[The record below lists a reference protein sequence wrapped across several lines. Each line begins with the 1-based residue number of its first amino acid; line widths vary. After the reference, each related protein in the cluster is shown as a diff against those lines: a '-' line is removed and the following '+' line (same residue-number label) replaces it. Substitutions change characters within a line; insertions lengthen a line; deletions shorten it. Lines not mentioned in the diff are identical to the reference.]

1 MAKPCITTTITIGSD
16 NKWLDIDHNGAGET
30 NVEILVGDYESIFA
44 LADQVEAELQA
55 HVDANYTCSVMTSG
69 VAGRVQIH
77 HLTHDFDVLWKTGV
91 HGVDNADDSIGAQL
105 GFIDTADDSSTSE
118 TLISDY
124 QAMQAWFSTMHPV
137 SDTEDK
143 REHMGS
149 NTVRTLDGSKQK
161 RLTVSTPRNREVKFS
176 NLPPEIMWAVDATVA
191 NTNRDFETVWIAIVE
206 SAAFEYFPDQ
216 TDSAG
221 GVTYYLKEPSDFT
234 GNKQLYPATEL
245 YSLDLGMARQE

>member
-1 MAKPCITTTITIGSD
+1 MAKPCITTTITIDAD
-16 NKWLDIDHNGAGET
+16 NTWLDIDHNAAGET
-30 NVEILVGDYESIFA
+30 SVEILVGTYASIFA
-44 LADQVEAELQA
+44 LAAQIQAELIA
-55 HVDANYTCSVMTSG
+55 HVHADYTCVVLTTG
-69 VAGRVQIH
+69 VAGRIEIEH
-77 HLTHDFDVLWKTGV
+77 ATLEFEAMWKTGA
-91 HGVDNADDSIGAQL
+91 HGTDNLDTSIGNQI
-105 GFIDTADDSSTSE
+105 GFIATADDSSTASVL
-118 TLISDY
+118 TSDY

-149 NTVRTLDGSKQK
+149 NPVRTLDGSKQK

-176 NLPPEIMWAVDATVA
+176 NLPPEIMWTVDATVA
-191 NTNRDFETVWIAIVE
+191 NTNRDFETLWQAIVE
-206 SAAFEYFPDQ
+206 SEAFEYFPDQ

-245 YSLDLGMARQE
+245 YSLDLSMARQE